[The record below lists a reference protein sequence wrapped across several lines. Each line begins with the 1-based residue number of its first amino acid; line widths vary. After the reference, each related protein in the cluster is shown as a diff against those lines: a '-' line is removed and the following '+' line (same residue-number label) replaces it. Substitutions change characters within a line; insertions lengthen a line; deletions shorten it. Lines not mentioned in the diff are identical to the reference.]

1 MLSPFQVSHSENHY
15 PITPPSAS
23 MRVLPH
29 PPTNS
34 CLPALALI
42 TYIEALSFHRTK
54 GLSSH

>member
-1 MLSPFQVSHSENHY
+1 MLSSFQSSPLKTSI
-15 PITPPSAS
+15 PIPIPSAS

-34 CLPALALI
+34 CLPTLVFPYTGASNTL
-42 TYIEALSFHRTK
+42 RPK